1 MGTQNHEKW
10 RFYTPKIWVIT
21 MKNEGFGFPWYGVF
35 TQHVPVKRTQEECRV
50 LVPHE
55 SGKEQV
61 NTDLR
66 GWQELPNLKKC
77 QRSAAYTYHIQK
89 NIHNIV
95 INTNKQTRI

>member
-1 MGTQNHEKW
+1 MMYLPNM
-10 RFYTPKIWVIT
+10 YPL
-21 MKNEGFGFPWYGVF
+21 NELKKF
-35 TQHVPVKRTQEECRV
+35 RV
-50 LVPHE
+50 LEPHE

-61 NTDLR
+61 NTDLS
-66 GWQELPNLKKC
+66 GWQELPNFRKC